1 MFLRA
6 VVDRL
11 DAGLVGHE
19 LGHRPVLEV
28 SGEGHAAE
36 LGRLLHLEVPAAEG
50 AVALLPRQG
59 QRLGRV
65 PVLPV
70 TAPDVLARDLESHLR
85 AQHAGMPE
93 TGPEDATAAYDEG
106 RARYKDGDL
115 AGARDALEASLKNSS
130 GQFDARL
137 LLGKVYARLQD
148 WPKAQDQLEAAV
160 FLDGKR
166 PESRIELARVLLA
179 EKHPQE
185 ALEQLRAAKEAEP
198 NSTEISEL
206 MAEAQRDLGNE
217 PAEKK
222 KAPQ

>member
-1 MFLRA
+1 M
-6 VVDRL
+6 
-11 DAGLVGHE
+11 
-19 LGHRPVLEV
+19 
-28 SGEGHAAE
+28 
-36 LGRLLHLEVPAAEG
+36 
-50 AVALLPRQG
+50 
-59 QRLGRV
+59 
-65 PVLPV
+65 
-70 TAPDVLARDLESHLR
+70 
-85 AQHAGMPE
+85 
-93 TGPEDATAAYDEG
+93 
-106 RARYKDGDL
+106 
-115 AGARDALEASLKNSS
+115 KNSS

-148 WPKAQDQLEAAV
+148 WPKAQDQLEAAI

-198 NSTEISEL
+198 KSTEISEL